1 MNDEIKNEIS
11 LFDFHSHVI
20 SSNASPWY
28 KYMIKKNVYPEENQ
42 IIMFNFSKVFFFSQ
56 HILRPS
62 QLFILTNIP
71 LQYKVLNTVRN
82 CY

>member
-42 IIMFNFSKVFFFSQ
+42 IITFNFSSFLFFAAYFT
-56 HILRPS
+56 P
-62 QLFILTNIP
+62 
-71 LQYKVLNTVRN
+71 
-82 CY
+82 